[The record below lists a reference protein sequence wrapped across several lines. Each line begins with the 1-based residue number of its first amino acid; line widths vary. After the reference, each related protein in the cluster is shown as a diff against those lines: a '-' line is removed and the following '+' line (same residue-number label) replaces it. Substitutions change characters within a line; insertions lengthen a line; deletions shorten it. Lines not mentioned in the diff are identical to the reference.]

1 MKAYKHFILA
11 ILAIIGVLIPCA
23 VEVSISRAHAQ
34 EAVEYSELYIEVA
47 EHDVAEVAARMAVRV
62 EKDEEESS
70 AVKVVKAKRK
80 VHTSDVLPYKKRKTY
95 QFYGRQA
102 GGLPAETNLLLAS

>member
-23 VEVSISRAHAQ
+23 VEVNLNRVYVQ
-34 EAVEYSELYIEVA
+34 ESVEYTDLYIETA
-47 EHDVAEVAARMAVRV
+47 EHDVVEVAARMAVKV
-62 EKDEEESS
+62 EKDEEDCS
-70 AVKVVKAKRK
+70 AVKIVKAKRK
-80 VHTSDVLPYKKRKTY
+80 KHTSAILAHEKLRTY
-95 QFYGRQA
+95 DFYGRQA